1 MVMNVRLLAR
11 GLHGGGYGPHKP
23 YSFFRKVFPF
33 LNLRGEFGNAFPA
46 LMPTCQ
52 TIGSSWSWRIENLSV
67 IPPILTT
74 LKSRGF
80 NKHFQSSVLE
90 AHHQS
95 LNEVA
100 RYYKSK
106 AIELRSFERA
116 QLIQTNANPATL
128 ALRFD

>member
-1 MVMNVRLLAR
+1 MLRVF
-11 GLHGGGYGPHKP
+11 GLNGLTEDFCIVDPE
-23 YSFFRKVFPF
+23 FAIDFEVVFTLKRF
-33 LNLRGEFGNAFPA
+33 E
-46 LMPTCQ
+46 
-52 TIGSSWSWRIENLSV
+52 RIAGRAV